1 MKKQINILK
10 LVYPP
15 ISNQEAEWFKNDPEV
30 AEVLRESN
38 LYMIVQRHESKFH
51 ILNEDDMEKD
61 LRDNFLLRF
70 KFTIGDLTDDV
81 EINLNK
87 LIEAHGINFNDYDF
101 DFELGP
107 KQIRIWISTSDSD
120 EKRVLDWFTT
130 EKILWDKWR
139 GHPAIFGLT
148 NFRKFSQYYLH
159 YVGISTKED
168 SLTRLVVK
176 PHDKRL
182 RILSN
187 EFPVSI
193 GSRLTDE
200 VILLFFKIEPLE
212 IQVYDENDDINNFI
226 YGMRID
232 KSKII
237 ADAERAFIKI
247 MDSTY
252 NAQKYNNYPQGKGLL
267 NDQNLTRYGYIIGES
282 MTLVTDTEEIIGDYV
297 SKYHWAELA
306 DMILIE
312 DENVELIK
320 AENLK
325 YSNLYRK

>member
-1 MKKQINILK
+1 MKTQINILK

-15 ISNQEAEWFKNDPEV
+15 ISNQEAEWFKDDPEV
-30 AEVLRESN
+30 ADVLLESN

-51 ILNEDDMEKD
+51 LFNEDDMAND
-61 LRDNFLLRF
+61 LRENLLLRF

-81 EINLNK
+81 EINLKK
-87 LIEAHGINFNDYDF
+87 LFEVHGIDFHDYDI

-107 KQIRIWISTSDSD
+107 KQIRIWISISNTD
-120 EKRVLDWFTT
+120 EKRVLAWFTT

-139 GHPAIFGLT
+139 GHPAISGLN
-148 NFRKFSQYYLH
+148 NFREFSKYYLH

-187 EFPVSI
+187 EFPVSK

-212 IQVYDENDDINNFI
+212 IQVYDENEDINNFL
-226 YGMRID
+226 YGMQID
-232 KSKII
+232 KYKVI

-267 NDQNLTRYGYIIGES
+267 NDQNLTKYGYVIGES
-282 MTLVTDTEEIIGDYV
+282 MTLTTDSEEIIGDYI
-297 SKYHWAELA
+297 SEYHFAEEA

-312 DENVELIK
+312 GANVELIK
-320 AENLK
+320 
-325 YSNLYRK
+325 SST